1 MTKIFSINFWVS
13 TLISTFITMLM
24 IYLIKSVA
32 TKYNIPVVSTVA
44 EGV

>member
-1 MTKIFSINFWVS
+1 MNIFSINWWIS
-13 TLISTFITMLM
+13 TLISTLVTMCM
-24 IYLIKSVA
+24 IYVIKMVA